1 MTIGIVVDDTAHF
14 LSKYRRARSEHGYSP
29 EDAVRY
35 ALRTVGRAIFTTS
48 AVLVA
53 GFLILVVSPFVPT
66 ASVGLL
72 TALIIAL
79 ALIADLLLP
88 PPLLMAV
95 DRRAD
100 SIGTAAA

>member
-1 MTIGIVVDDTAHF
+1 MH
-14 LSKYRRARSEHGYSP
+14 
-29 EDAVRY
+29 
-35 ALRTVGRAIFTTS
+35 TVGRAILTTS

-79 ALIADLLLP
+79 ALIADLVLL

-95 DRRAD
+95 DRRTD
-100 SIGTAAA
+100 STGTAVA

>member
-1 MTIGIVVDDTAHF
+1 M
-14 LSKYRRARSEHGYSP
+14 
-29 EDAVRY
+29 RY
-35 ALRTVGRAIFTTS
+35 AMHTVGRAILTTS

-79 ALIADLLLP
+79 ALIADLVLL

-95 DRRAD
+95 DRRTD
-100 SIGTAAA
+100 STGTAVA